1 MREDSSLVIES
12 IPLTDITSVHAHDE
26 EARNIGEDTS
36 CLHCIALALVL
47 ALRKSDDT
55 CQNGRKT

>member
-36 CLHCIALALVL
+36 CLHSSGVGACTA
-47 ALRKSDDT
+47 K
-55 CQNGRKT
+55 K